1 MKKIEEALWSD
12 YKDVSN
18 LIKGIDTKQSELYK
32 TTLEERDKIRNEMI
46 KLKQIQQERFMSDS
60 KIESE
65 NRRDKVRNRIT
76 LITFGVTTL
85 VSVYAMMTTFKFD
98 QGSTVTST
106 LGRGIL
112 NGFVPKL
119 SKR

>member
-18 LIKGIDTKQSELYK
+18 LIKGMDTKQTEIYK
-32 TTLEERDKIRNEMI
+32 TTLEERDKIRNEII
-46 KLKQIQQERFMSDS
+46 KLKQIHQEKIMSDS

-65 NRRDKVRNRIT
+65 NRRDRVRNRIT
-76 LITFGVTTL
+76 LATFGVTTL
-85 VSVYAMMTTFKFD
+85 VSVYAMLRTFKFD

-112 NGFVPKL
+112 NGFIPKL
-119 SKR
+119 PKR

>member
-12 YKDVSN
+12 YNDVSN
-18 LIKGIDTKQSELYK
+18 LIKGIDTKQTDLYK
-32 TTLEERDKIRNEMI
+32 ATLEERDKIRNEMI
-46 KLKQIQQERFMSDS
+46 KLKQIQQEKNMSDS

-65 NRRDKVRNRIT
+65 NIRDKVRNRIT
-76 LITFGVTTL
+76 LITFSITTI
-85 VSVYAMMTTFKFD
+85 VSVYAMIRTFKFD

-112 NGFVPKL
+112 NGFIPKL